1 VQARG
6 IKEQF
11 DTVHTCRCAEH
22 HAKAIALP
30 ATKSSKQFHI
40 ACLLSHRM
48 QQADSLAS
56 ALATLKAEDRQRLDA
71 LQQLRQLDKLR
82 PRPSMR

>member
-1 VQARG
+1 
-6 IKEQF
+6 
-11 DTVHTCRCAEH
+11 
-22 HAKAIALP
+22 
-30 ATKSSKQFHI
+30 
-40 ACLLSHRM
+40 M